1 MDDQDK
7 RYKVEDLFGGNDC
20 EEALHTLYHFLDGEL
35 TLDRRSAIEN
45 HLKECAPCLRAF
57 DFEAELKAVIGR
69 SCKDQVPE
77 HLRRKIADALAEA
90 SGDEM
95 GTV

>member
-1 MDDQDK
+1 MDDQED
-7 RYKVEDLFGGNDC
+7 RYRVEDLMGGGDC

-35 TLDRRSAIEN
+35 TSDRRAAIEK
-45 HLKECAPCLRAF
+45 HLKECEPCLRAF

-69 SCKDQVPE
+69 SCRDQVPD
-77 HLRRKIADALAEA
+77 HLRRRIADALAEA
-90 SGDEM
+90 SGDEP